1 MTASLADIRGRFP
14 ALERMHD
21 GHPVAYFDG
30 PGGTQVPASVVA
42 AMSDYLLHHNAN
54 THWEY
59 PTSAET
65 DAMLLAARGAMADF
79 FNCTSDEVAFGN
91 NMTTLTYH
99 VARAL
104 GQRWGAGDEI
114 VVTDLDHHANIDP
127 WLRLAHERGV
137 TVRKVRVNLE
147 SGELDWASLERALS
161 PQTRLLAIGAASNAI
176 GTINDV
182 ARASRLARAGGALTF
197 VDAVHYAPHTLVD
210 VQALGCDLLAC
221 SPYKFYGP
229 NTGALFV
236 RRELLGALDVP
247 RLAPGPNEGG
257 ERLETGTQNHE
268 GIVGAGAAV
277 DFLAGIGQD
286 TPGATRR
293 AKLESAFGV
302 LHERALALFTQ
313 LWEGLGAIPGVTR
326 YGPPPSRPRTPTAA
340 FTLRGADSA
349 SVARS
354 LAARGVFVSHGDFY
368 ASTVVSQ
375 LGHESDGLV
384 RAGCACYTSAS
395 EVERL
400 LTGVEA
406 LARSA

>member
-1 MTASLADIRGRFP
+1 MTASLADIRGQFP
-14 ALERMHD
+14 ALVRAHG

-30 PGGTQVPASVVA
+30 PGGTQVPASVAA

-79 FNCTSDEVAFGN
+79 LNCTSDEVAFGN
-91 NMTTLTYH
+91 NMTSLTYH

-137 TVRKVRVNLE
+137 TVRKVRVNLD

-176 GTINDV
+176 GTISDV
-182 ARASRLARAGGALTF
+182 ARASRMARAEGALTF

-229 NTGALFV
+229 HTGALFV
-236 RRELLGALDVP
+236 RRELVGSLDVP
-247 RLAPGPNEGG
+247 RLAPAPNEGG

-268 GIVGAGAAV
+268 GIVGAGATV
-277 DFLAGIGQD
+277 DFLASIGE
-286 TPGATRR
+286 GATRR
-293 AKLESAFGV
+293 AKLVSAFGV
-302 LHERALALFTQ
+302 LHERAHALFAQ

-326 YGPPPSRPRTPTAA
+326 FGPPPSRPRTPTAA

-349 SVARS
+349 SVARF
-354 LAARGVFVSHGDFY
+354 LASRGVFVSHGDFY
-368 ASTVVSQ
+368 ATTIVSQ
-375 LGHESDGLV
+375 LGHEADGLV
-384 RAGCACYTSAS
+384 RAGCACYTSAE

-400 LTGVEA
+400 LAGVDA